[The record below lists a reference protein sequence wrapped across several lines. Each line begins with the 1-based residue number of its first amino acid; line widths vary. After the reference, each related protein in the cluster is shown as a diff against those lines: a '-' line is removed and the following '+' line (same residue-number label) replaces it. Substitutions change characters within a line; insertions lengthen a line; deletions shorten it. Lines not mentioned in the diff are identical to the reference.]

1 MFSQLRHLLREGFQL
16 ARAGHQRVD
25 LAGQH
30 VAREIRVDRLD
41 DLIVVVA
48 HAGNL
53 GDVLVQPDEVALL
66 RGVGPDHAERL
77 VEDSPDDEAAAVV
90 LQASPSQHLLEADML
105 LLGQLE
111 VVPMNLRIGR
121 TRPADLSFNLSH
133 NPDSYLAFN
142 ISGGRSPAG
151 RAPLYAEKVFGI
163 QRYSSLFPQ
172 REQDAALR
180 IARFLHRKSY
190 ADHSGD
196 TRFSRCNIT
205 TPQRE
210 RQTLRTASGGQE
222 RPADSG
228 TTKAYYLAA
237 GSTKERMRDRPP
249 PCFRPCEPTRP
260 IRREHFPTNS

>member
-1 MFSQLRHLLREGFQL
+1 MSGQLRHLLRKRFQFS
-16 ARAGHQRVD
+16 RAGYQRVD

-30 VAREIRVDRLD
+30 VTREVRVDRLD
-41 DLIVVVA
+41 DLIVVVPN
-48 HAGNL
+48 AGNL
-53 GDVLVQPDEVALL
+53 GDVLVQPDEVTLF
-66 RGVGPDHAERL
+66 RGVALTTRNVSSKIRPTM
-77 VEDSPDDEAAAVV
+77 AAVV
-90 LQASPSQHLLEADML
+90 LQARPSQHPLEADML

-151 RAPLYAEKVFGI
+151 RAVPLYAENLFGI
-163 QRYSSLFPQ
+163 QRYSSLFPL
-172 REQDAALR
+172 REQNAALR
-180 IARFLHRKSY
+180 IARSPHRKSY
-190 ADHSGD
+190 ADHSGS

-205 TPQRE
+205 TLRRE

-222 RPADSG
+222 RPAASG
-228 TTKAYYLAA
+228 ATMAYYLAD

>member
-1 MFSQLRHLLREGFQL
+1 MDQS
-16 ARAGHQRVD
+16 
-25 LAGQH
+25 GQH
-30 VAREIRVDRLD
+30 VARKAGVDRLD

-53 GDVLVQPDEVALL
+53 GDVLVQPDEVTLF

-90 LQASPSQHLLEADML
+90 LQARPSQHPLEADML

-151 RAPLYAEKVFGI
+151 QAPLYAEKVFGI
-163 QRYSSLFPQ
+163 QRYSSLFPL
-172 REQDAALR
+172 REQNAALR
-180 IARFLHRKSY
+180 IARSPHRKSY
-190 ADHSGD
+190 ADHAGD

-205 TPQRE
+205 TPRRE

-228 TTKAYYLAA
+228 ATMAYYLAV
-237 GSTKERMRDRPP
+237 GSTNALLIERTCSCSRGRMYARV
-249 PCFRPCEPTRP
+249 
-260 IRREHFPTNS
+260 HA